1 MLASSRKPCGGG
13 NVRGRML
20 RAAGMAAANR
30 STVGRDA
37 LIPPDP
43 AVAQTFAGGM
53 NPAPTNK
60 FYVVGDRDG
69 CGRALEQTPV
79 GDDACTVPQTLRRR
93 GRPGFESLRCGG
105 RERPPYNANC
115 GSGAKIGACGGGNAR
130 GRDESRPYE

>member
-13 NVRGRML
+13 NVRGRIWNPPLRTGAVL

-43 AVAQTFAGGM
+43 AVAQTFASGM

-60 FYVVGDRDG
+60 FYVLGDRDG
-69 CGRALEQTPV
+69 AAMR
-79 GDDACTVPQTLRRR
+79 
-93 GRPGFESLRCGG
+93 
-105 RERPPYNANC
+105 YN
-115 GSGAKIGACGGGNAR
+115 K
-130 GRDESRPYE
+130 PL